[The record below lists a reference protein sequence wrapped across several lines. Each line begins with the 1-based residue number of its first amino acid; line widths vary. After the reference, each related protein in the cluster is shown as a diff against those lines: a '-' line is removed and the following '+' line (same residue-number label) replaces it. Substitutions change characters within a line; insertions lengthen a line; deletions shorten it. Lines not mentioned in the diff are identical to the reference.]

1 MTSKPFMS
9 EKQYISLKESLLKG
23 EELKLSPVFAK
34 EFLERF
40 SKEVLVTEHLLEKLL
55 KSWDKVAGSVHIFKQ
70 GRYCLVGSLEVDE
83 DKPEPFLALADFD

>member
-1 MTSKPFMS
+1 MTSKAFITD
-9 EKQYISLKESLLKG
+9 KQYSSLKESLLKG

-40 SKEVLVTEHLLEKLL
+40 SEEVPVTEYLLEKLME
-55 KSWDKVAGSVHIFKQ
+55 SWDRVEGTVHIFKQ

-83 DKPEPFLALADFD
+83 DKSEPLLTLADFE